1 MDSITQ
7 RTHPFQYWLL
17 LVVAAGI
24 LCIFVPKLWI
34 AAAMAGLVAGAIVLY
49 TAAEAIHGRVDW
61 PVMGWVLIFPL
72 GYYFLTFPKERPV
85 FTLDRAIVGLVFVAI
100 AFRAGRLT
108 TPLPQGIKQAGI
120 AWSLFLAGVL
130 ISLRHVDNPLGKT
143 KELLDT
149 FAFPGVLAWY
159 VIRNFNL
166 RQNLSKLH
174 VLACLMAIY
183 VAGIGLIELRTGQD
197 LLPASAGVFIVEE
210 TGLNRVNGPF
220 ATNNSFG
227 LIGLVSL
234 LFVVFLRRAMGHRMP
249 AWQRLLH
256 SVGVFCALAIAV
268 MPLFRS
274 ILITLALIVLLEF
287 FKARKPSTRVFAV
300 AAVLLGMSG
309 LLWFKKLAP
318 DMFDYRVSDPSDV
331 YARIAQQKQTLE
343 MFLANPMS
351 GVGWGNYI
359 DAAYS
364 FSDASYKGVY
374 SVGSAHNTL
383 GALLAETGI
392 LGVVPFIAAQFL
404 LFRFFWRLRRSGT
417 HDARLASN
425 FLVYVF
431 LAYWITG
438 VSLTSG
444 YYSDINMW
452 YLFVLAVLCKFA
464 LTELPNP
471 GLASRVQHSAV
482 GFPNS
487 PQTVLVARV

>member
-7 RTHPFQYWLL
+7 RTHPFQHWLL

-24 LCIFVPKLWI
+24 LCIFVPRLWI

-49 TAAEAIHGRVDW
+49 TAAEAIQGRVDW
-61 PVMGWVLIFPL
+61 PIMAWVLIFPL

-108 TPLPQGIKQAGI
+108 TPLPQGLKQAGI
-120 AWSLFLAGVL
+120 AWSLFLAGAL
-130 ISLRHVDNPLGKT
+130 ISLRHVDNPLGRT

-149 FAFPGVLAWY
+149 FAIPGVLAWY

-183 VAGIGLIELRTGQD
+183 VAAIGLVELKTGQD
-197 LLPASAGVFIVEE
+197 LLPISAGIFLVED
-210 TGLNRVNGPF
+210 TGLNRPNGPF
-220 ATNNSFG
+220 ATNNSFA
-227 LIGLVSL
+227 LVGLVTL
-234 LFVVFLRRAMGHRMP
+234 LLVVFLRRTIGHRMT

-256 SVGVFCALAIAV
+256 CAGVFSAVTIAV
-268 MPLFRS
+268 TPLFRS
-274 ILITLALIVLLEF
+274 ILITLILIVLLEF
-287 FKARKPSTRVFAV
+287 FRASKPSSRVFAV
-300 AAVLLGMSG
+300 AALLLGISG

-318 DMFDYRVSDPSDV
+318 DMFEYRVSDPSDV
-331 YARIAQQKQTLE
+331 YARIAQQKQTVE
-343 MFLANPMS
+343 MFLANPVS
-351 GVGWGNYI
+351 GVGWGEYNR
-359 DAAYS
+359 AAYS
-364 FSDASYKGVY
+364 FSDVSYNGVY
-374 SVGSAHNTL
+374 SVGAAHNTL
-383 GALLAETGI
+383 GAILAETGI
-392 LGVVPFIAAQFL
+392 LGVVSFIAAQFL
-404 LFRFFWRLRRSGT
+404 LFRFCWRLRRSGT
-417 HDARLASN
+417 HDAILTSN

-452 YLFVLAVLCKFA
+452 YLFVLAVLCKFGV
-464 LTELPNP
+464 TEPPNL
-471 GLASRVQHSAV
+471 GFGSRVQRRAV
-482 GFPNS
+482 AHPNP
-487 PQTVLVARV
+487 PQSVSVALV